1 MFAVV
6 KKSEGKDTEY
16 LIMTR
21 KLEDADKLAVSYVK
35 QDLDLEEIKGYNV
48 KIYNNHN
55 HKGKSDPIFAKY
67 CLSYPKNHKEEEEKN
82 TNSYWV
88 ISSPPIIGVKQE
100 LNSVEIDDIDP
111 YYFVKVSA

>member
-1 MFAVV
+1 
-6 KKSEGKDTEY
+6 
-16 LIMTR
+16 
-21 KLEDADKLAVSYVK
+21 
-35 QDLDLEEIKGYNV
+35 
-48 KIYNNHN
+48 
-55 HKGKSDPIFAKY
+55 
-67 CLSYPKNHKEEEEKN
+67 EEEEKN